1 MVLSAWQLPHMQL
14 WRSIKGKAILANANP
29 PFAQL
34 GFSDGA
40 AQMQHFPKD
49 DELNIFRMRKL

>member
-1 MVLSAWQLPHMQL
+1 MQL

-29 PFAQL
+29 PLAQL

-40 AQMQHFPKD
+40 AQMQHFSKD